1 MLNGVARSASTSV
14 SRRAICIHLKSPS
27 CTLPQVAVK
36 RVAEKHRE
44 DCKHLFALHIGPV
57 WCITCFYVAC
67 TGRTL
72 RLLVDALVF
81 FSLIYVYKNGL
92 QNLRPAN
99 CMFFFF
105 FKSSHSHVFMKH
117 CRTAHLHISPYAVP
131 GVLKS
136 PSLTLQ
142 LPRRDSVSPFS
153 IFVHSDVHAN

>member
-44 DCKHLFALHIGPV
+44 DCKHVCFAYWTSVVYYML
-57 WCITCFYVAC
+57 
-67 TGRTL
+67 L
-72 RLLVDALVF
+72 RCVYRKNLPLLVDALVF